1 MVNMVKILRLYI
13 FKQFVLQFQ
22 ALDPKQ
28 LIQNF
33 WKDIA
38 SEMTGFYMKCKTEL
52 KCVKAICPSRHI
64 PVHIYKWRHQINEFN
79 VLTKPV
85 KVTPPPLRMMAI
97 NLDKLL
103 ILLTLNLF
111 IVQHLAYQSA
121 FFDLRKEKTP
131 IKTPVCQLVHS
142 LFTVFFA
149 KMAYQFSFG

>member
-13 FKQFVLQFQ
+13 FKQFVLQFK

-38 SEMTGFYMKCKTEL
+38 NEMTGFYMKCKTEL

-85 KVTPPPLRMMAI
+85 KVTPPPQNDGNQPRQTVDFI
-97 NLDKLL
+97 NFEFVYSTTFCVS
-103 ILLTLNLF
+103 IC
-111 IVQHLAYQSA
+111 
-121 FFDLRKEKTP
+121 FF
-131 IKTPVCQLVHS
+131 
-142 LFTVFFA
+142 
-149 KMAYQFSFG
+149 

>member
-38 SEMTGFYMKCKTEL
+38 NEMTGFYMKCKTEL

-85 KVTPPPLRMMAI
+85 KVTPPPPQNDGNQPRQTVDFI
-97 NLDKLL
+97 NFEFVYSTTFSVS
-103 ILLTLNLF
+103 IC
-111 IVQHLAYQSA
+111 
-121 FFDLRKEKTP
+121 FF
-131 IKTPVCQLVHS
+131 
-142 LFTVFFA
+142 
-149 KMAYQFSFG
+149 